1 MHPRHKLPIQI
12 GNTRI
17 SLCGV
22 AVDGGPR
29 SPLFA
34 AWIKMQATRDFYQKR
49 ASELTTLAERAKS
62 KDHRSDLLALA
73 QAWRD
78 LACGWEVDQA
88 PPRAGGFVL
97 RQEKSP

>member
-1 MHPRHKLPIQI
+1 
-12 GNTRI
+12 
-17 SLCGV
+17 
-22 AVDGGPR
+22 
-29 SPLFA
+29 
-34 AWIKMQATRDFYQKR
+34 MQATRDFYQKR

-88 PPRAGGFVL
+88 PPRPGVL
-97 RQEKSP
+97 FCGKKKTPPKWG

>member
-1 MHPRHKLPIQI
+1 
-12 GNTRI
+12 
-17 SLCGV
+17 
-22 AVDGGPR
+22 
-29 SPLFA
+29 
-34 AWIKMQATRDFYQKR
+34 MQATRDFYQKR

-88 PPRAGGFVL
+88 PPRPGGFVL
-97 RQEKSP
+97 RQEKSPAEAGLREPASHKVTRNGGSSYSEEPGMEIL